1 MIVHALGIVLVFAMV
16 LMTSA
21 FPALARPAGPAISG
35 TTPETD
41 GTVKVSVQSCIDSL
55 PAGDYIQHAY
65 GCESETGLYGV
76 PLGMSTTGD
85 GRSPSFQYTNP
96 DNRGVLTWENVAPGI
111 VTISDVAPGI
121 RDSEVFCGV
130 RTSSNQ
136 GQQLA
141 YTMTPVVDGKVQ
153 LTLGDGEDINCG
165 WFRFPGGVTDGY
177 AFDTPDEYG
186 SLTIRTWIC
195 SEDDASP
202 SPEASDSGFTQ
213 DFNPPFSGDP
223 LVDSQ
228 TLIDRCSPSDQ
239 PVSFE
244 VEDTIEGPLP
254 IGGGEDSFT
263 WDHLYVDTYDVS
275 AARESGWDA
284 PRVFCE
290 MQTPNG
296 EGSLEGLF
304 EYETYV
310 TGDFEGTDV
319 LQVAIDPQSTV
330 ICDWFHIE
338 LPNGTSGPYV
348 PSNRPAVGSGSLA
361 ISVFSCPADS
371 DVDAAARGGQCLE
384 PVDGHAFVVQGPDD
398 FQEESKSGDSQPG
411 AVVFDDLD
419 AGTYFVRTPD
429 SDSDEAVIFCD
440 GVETRFEFAE
450 ARVVIPADND
460 VQCEWFIPADDSD
473 SSASPIPSA
482 DASADPV
489 DPTADRDADGL
500 ADVEEVPDVYGT
512 EPDNADTDGD
522 GIDDGDE
529 IGFGLDP
536 LNSDTDLDFLSD
548 GEEIDEVGTDP
559 LTADSDGDGFDD
571 GDEVDNYGTD
581 PLDGNSRP

>member
-1 MIVHALGIVLVFAMV
+1 MV
-16 LMTSA
+16 LMTGASA
-21 FPALARPAGPAISG
+21 VTARPAEPAISG
-35 TTPETD
+35 TTAETD
-41 GTVKVSVQSCIDSL
+41 GTVKITVQSCIDFL

-65 GCESETGLYGV
+65 GCESQTGLYGV
-76 PLGMSTTGD
+76 PLGLTTGD

-96 DNRGVLTWENVAPGI
+96 DNDAVLTWENVTPGT
-111 VTISDVAPGI
+111 VTISEVVPRI
-121 RDSEVFCGV
+121 RESEVFCAV

-136 GQQLA
+136 GQQLD
-141 YTMTPVVDGKVQ
+141 YTMTPVVDGKAE
-153 LTLGDGEDINCG
+153 LTLGDGEDISCG
-165 WFRFPGGVTDGY
+165 WFRFPGEVTDGY
-177 AFDTPDEYG
+177 AFDSPEDYG

-202 SPEASDSGFTQ
+202 SPEASDSGFTA

-228 TLIDRCSPSDQ
+228 TLADRCSPSDQ
-239 PVSFE
+239 PVTFE
-244 VEDTIEGPLP
+244 VEDSVEGPLQ
-254 IGGGEDSFT
+254 IGGDEASFT

-275 AARESGWDA
+275 AVRDSGWDA

-296 EGSLEGLF
+296 EGSLEGLL
-304 EYETYV
+304 EYETYP
-310 TGDFEGTDV
+310 TGDFEGMDV
-319 LQVAIDPQSTV
+319 LEVAIDPQSTV

-338 LPNGTSGPYV
+338 LPDGTSGSYV
-348 PSNRPAVGSGSLA
+348 PSNRPAAGSSSLT
-361 ISVFSCPADS
+361 ISVVGCPEDGDFEAN
-371 DVDAAARGGQCLE
+371 ARGGQCLE
-384 PVDGHAFVVQGPDD
+384 PIDGHAFRVQGPDD
-398 FQEESKSGDSQPG
+398 YEEESETGTSQPG
-411 AVVFDDLD
+411 EVVFDDLD
-419 AGTYFVRTPD
+419 AGIYFIQTPGR
-429 SDSDEAVIFCD
+429 DSDEAVIFCD

-450 ARVVIPADND
+450 ARIVVPAEND
-460 VQCEWFIPADDSD
+460 VQCEWFIPADGNDP
-473 SSASPIPSA
+473 SASPSPSA
-482 DASADPV
+482 DASADP
-489 DPTADRDADGL
+489 TADSDADGL
-500 ADVEEVPDVYGT
+500 TDVEEVPDVYGT

-522 GIDDGDE
+522 GVDDGAE

-536 LNSDTDLDFLSD
+536 LDSDTDRDFLSD